1 LNCADHKTC
10 VRTPAFFIFHFFPF
24 LSIRL
29 EKINRVKLVDSW
41 LYHTSLAI
49 FFLSTHIFFLSDH
62 APGRLASSYQGSA
75 GGRRDIG
82 SGSYGNTITFASMSL
97 RELQTHHGGNFYTRS
112 RERKKGQE
120 ERGEGSS
127 GVHPPL
133 SNPSQ
138 GEKERGKVDRVYQ
151 GQRESEKEGG
161 DMRLSL
167 TSSVEEGT
175 IGVKN

>member
-1 LNCADHKTC
+1 
-10 VRTPAFFIFHFFPF
+10 
-24 LSIRL
+24 
-29 EKINRVKLVDSW
+29 
-41 LYHTSLAI
+41 
-49 FFLSTHIFFLSDH
+49 
-62 APGRLASSYQGSA
+62 
-75 GGRRDIG
+75 
-82 SGSYGNTITFASMSL
+82 MSL
-97 RELQTHHGGNFYTRS
+97 RELQTHPGGNFYTRS

-175 IGVKN
+175 IGVKNRTRQEDGRRQEKEGE